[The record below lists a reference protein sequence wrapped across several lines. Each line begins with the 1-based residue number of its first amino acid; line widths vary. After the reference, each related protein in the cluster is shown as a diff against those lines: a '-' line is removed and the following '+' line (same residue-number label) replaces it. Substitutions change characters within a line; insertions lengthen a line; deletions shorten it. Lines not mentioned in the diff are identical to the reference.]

1 MKSARIRLTASA
13 ALLLGLSLTPALAQR
28 QVTPE
33 QRIDR
38 LERQVRQVQRQVFP
52 KGQPADTASYSDEPA
67 ATATS
72 VRTLDERINGLE
84 RQLADI
90 LRQSEENGHRVSQM
104 ETELAR
110 VRAESDQRLQ
120 ALEKAGVTAAS
131 TETAEAETAA
141 DSPPPAPKPKI
152 ETAGGGSKPKVE
164 TASGGSK
171 PKVTPAASTS
181 NAANLIP
188 TTNVAPASD
197 PAETAYDEGYNL
209 WRDGK
214 FDQAIT
220 SLRAMASSFPGHR
233 RVSWANNL
241 AGRALLDKGQPR
253 AAAEALLANYRANPK
268 GERAADSLFY
278 LGQSLMKL
286 GQAGQACKAYQELEE
301 VYGSSMR
308 AELKRLLPEAKAQAS
323 CS

>member
-1 MKSARIRLTASA
+1 MKSALRLTVSA
-13 ALLLGLSLTPALAQR
+13 LALLGIGLTPALAQR
-28 QVTPE
+28 NPTPD
-33 QRIDR
+33 QRLDR
-38 LERQVRQVQRQVFP
+38 LERQVRQVQKQVFP
-52 KGQPADTASYSDEPA
+52 KGQPADTALFSDEPA

-72 VRTLDERINGLE
+72 VRTLDDRLNSLE

-90 LRQSEENGHRVSQM
+90 LRQSEENGHRVAQM
-104 ETELAR
+104 ESDVAR
-110 VRAESDQRLQ
+110 MRADSDQRLQ
-120 ALEKAGVTAAS
+120 ALERAGASAAAT
-131 TETAEAETAA
+131 TETAEAEPAA
-141 DSPPPAPKPKI
+141 TEAPPPAPKPKV
-152 ETAGGGSKPKVE
+152 EKAEASSTKPG
-164 TASGGSK
+164 A
-171 PKVTPAASTS
+171 
-181 NAANLIP
+181 IP
-188 TTNVAPASD
+188 TINVAPASD
-197 PAETAYDEGYNL
+197 PAEAAYDEGYQL
-209 WRDGK
+209 WMNK
-214 FDQAIT
+214 KYDQAVT

-253 AAAEALLANYRANPK
+253 AAAEALLSNYRANPT
-268 GERAADSLFY
+268 GERAADSLYY